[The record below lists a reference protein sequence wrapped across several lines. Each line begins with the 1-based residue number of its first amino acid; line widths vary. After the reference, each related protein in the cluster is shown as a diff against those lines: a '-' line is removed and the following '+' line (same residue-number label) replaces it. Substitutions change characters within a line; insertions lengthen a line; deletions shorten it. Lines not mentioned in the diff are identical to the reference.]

1 MAHLARDTDTQDRI
15 DQFLAYALEEW
26 AAVPTYAAEFD
37 SWDEF
42 AQLDFVHEWAIR
54 ESALVVLRDYA
65 QQGALLPGQQVR
77 YCELLKVVAKNR
89 PIIEKLLAD

>member
-1 MAHLARDTDTQDRI
+1 VIVEH
-15 DQFLAYALEEW
+15 FLGYALDEW
-26 AAVPTYAAEFD
+26 AV
-37 SWDEF
+37 
-42 AQLDFVHEWAIR
+42 R

-77 YCELLKVVAKNR
+77 YRELLKVVAKNR